1 MRMLEPQAASDG
13 APHIQRACPTCEGE
27 ELKRQ
32 SIEEEE
38 EELQK
43 QPIEEEE
50 EELQAKM
57 ASGHITEVQPDIES
71 HTQSLR
77 GGSQPVSENDRAFL
91 EPRFDQDFSQV
102 QVHTDTQAA
111 EAARAVNTLAFT
123 MEQDVV
129 FGAGEY
135 APGGER
141 GAKADGC
148 IS

>member
-50 EELQAKM
+50 EELQAILLKFNLILNLIPSPSEEE
-57 ASGHITEVQPDIES
+57 ASLYQKT
-71 HTQSLR
+71 T
-77 GGSQPVSENDRAFL
+77 
-91 EPRFDQDFSQV
+91 
-102 QVHTDTQAA
+102 
-111 EAARAVNTLAFT
+111 
-123 MEQDVV
+123 
-129 FGAGEY
+129 
-135 APGGER
+135 APF
-141 GAKADGC
+141 
-148 IS
+148 